1 MSDAVRHCIKCG
13 REIGPDES
21 ICAVCNRAG
30 MVTPSASQYHG
41 TMAAAIVA
49 GVILMAVAASWAL
62 TGVGPYSADVIGVR
76 NAAGGVQATVSVS
89 NEGTKPG
96 RAKCQLIAH
105 DAQGRSL
112 QSRSVVSPQVPGGE
126 SVTFDELVPGVV
138 DPADVTVAC
147 D

>member
-76 NAAGGVQATVSVS
+76 NAADGVQATVSVS